1 MRTSLVLPVLLT
13 VALATAAVAAPPA
26 LRPVPRKPV
35 QDSSSDF
42 ALGGWTPQ
50 VPMAQPAPQNEALE
64 PASGFSSAPAPV
76 PTPATPQSFAEPEEN
91 SPEEGVDETTDDGS
105 GEAQREAQEAEVLKP
120 YRRNPFWTVQYASSK
135 KDAHEAAVAAQ
146 NDPTRLAE
154 IEEAEKRRS
163 AGILNI
169 PDDEWEEMEKQLPQ
183 TKGIMPTLYKDP
195 RPAVAF
201 RGAEYWNQYFH
212 EGDVIS
218 ITNRGVV
225 YHWTITNISYAV
237 GTTGCYFGRTSAVSE
252 TFSNP

>member
-13 VALATAAVAAPPA
+13 VALATTAFAAPPA
-26 LRPVPRKPV
+26 RRPVQRKPV
-35 QDSSSDF
+35 QDSSTDF

-64 PASGFSSAPAPV
+64 PASRFSTAAA
-76 PTPATPQSFAEPEEN
+76 PTPAAPQSFAEPEKN
-91 SPEEGVDETTDDGS
+91 STEESVDETADEVS
-105 GEAQREAQEAEVLKP
+105 EEAQREAQEAEALKP
-120 YRRNPFWTVQYASSK
+120 YRRNPFWPVQYASSK
-135 KDAHEAAVAAQ
+135 KEAHEAAVAAH

-154 IEEAEKRRS
+154 IEETEKRRS

-169 PDDEWEEMEKQLPQ
+169 PDEEWKEMEELLPK

-195 RPAVAF
+195 RPAVSF